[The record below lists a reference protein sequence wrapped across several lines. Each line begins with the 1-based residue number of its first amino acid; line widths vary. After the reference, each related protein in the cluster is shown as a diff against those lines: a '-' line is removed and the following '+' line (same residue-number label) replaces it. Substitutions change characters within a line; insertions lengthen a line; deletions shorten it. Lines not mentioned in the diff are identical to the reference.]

1 MTTMLTYTWKDR
13 KTA

>member
-1 MTTMLTYTWKDR
+1 MTTMLTYIWKDR